1 MKIPYEDAVSNS
13 TRNRLSKYP
22 TRADDRL
29 EPVAKPSF
37 ETGIHLSPGDR
48 IVTMGSCFARNIEEY
63 LGTIG
68 FVVPVLGYS
77 GPVEE
82 SGTRGRVQG
91 ILNKYTVASISQE
104 IDWIKEIRD
113 AGGTVTWDSIA
124 AMAYQTDSDAYL
136 DLHLSTSHPVS
147 RERMIERRQAIYD
160 IHSQMFESDLVVITP
175 GLTEAWFD
183 AHAGLYIQQ
192 APTRAMANAHPGRF
206 FLEVLDF
213 HQCHSMLERSIG
225 ILKDAGTRQIALT
238 VSPVPLAR
246 TMTRNDVLIAN
257 CYSKSTLRSVVGLL
271 ADSHDTV
278 HYVPSYERVMLTK
291 QNDVWND
298 DLRHVSDS
306 FVGGIVST
314 FASAAG
320 HQATDIGEL
329 LLGFNAASLAEDSAE
344 ALRLFAKIE
353 EGLAAEGGSFERIPT
368 FEFHKNAAALM
379 VKAGRIAE
387 GLRFASI
394 MQAIRPH
401 KAIGYIREI
410 NLRIKSGDPE
420 KAKQAAV
427 AGLKSCDAMSIDW
440 LKKTIDKSFDAK
452 TRTRIYASAE

>member
-1 MKIPYEDAVSNS
+1 
-13 TRNRLSKYP
+13 
-22 TRADDRL
+22 
-29 EPVAKPSF
+29 
-37 ETGIHLSPGDR
+37 
-48 IVTMGSCFARNIEEY
+48 
-63 LGTIG
+63 
-68 FVVPVLGYS
+68 
-77 GPVEE
+77 
-82 SGTRGRVQG
+82 VQG
-91 ILNKYTVASISQE
+91 ILNKYTVAAISQE
-104 IDWIKEIRD
+104 IDWIKAIRD

-124 AMAYQTDSDAYL
+124 PMAYQTDSDTYL

-192 APTRAMANAHPGRF
+192 APTRAMASAHQGRF

-213 HQCHSMLERSIG
+213 YQCHSMLERAIG
-225 ILKDAGTRQIALT
+225 ILKDAGTRQVALT

-257 CYSKSTLRSVVGLL
+257 SYSKSTLRSVVGLL
-271 ADSHDTV
+271 AESHDIV

-291 QNDVWND
+291 QKDVWND

-314 FASAAG
+314 FASASG

-329 LLGFNAASLAEDSAE
+329 LLEFNAASLSADSAE

-379 VKAGRIAE
+379 VKTGRLAE

-394 MQAIRPH
+394 LQTIRPH

-440 LKKTIDKSFDAK
+440 LKKTIDKSFDTK
-452 TRTRIYASAE
+452 TRKKIHASID